1 MNKPGMPL
9 AASTE
14 SSFDISTKIA
24 PGSSDIIVSTPADFI
39 GAGAIQFRSL
49 LLVITFSGVVCNN
62 NSSS

>member
-14 SSFDISTKIA
+14 SSFDISTKKIA

-39 GAGAIQFRSL
+39 GAGGNTVSF
-49 LLVITFSGVVCNN
+49 VTPCHYF
-62 NSSS
+62 